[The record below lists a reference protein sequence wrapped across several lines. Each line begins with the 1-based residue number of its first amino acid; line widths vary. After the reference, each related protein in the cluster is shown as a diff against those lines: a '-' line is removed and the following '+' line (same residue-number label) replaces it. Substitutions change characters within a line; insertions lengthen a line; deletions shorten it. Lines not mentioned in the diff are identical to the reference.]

1 MNDIKLLGRLAHAPE
16 LKKSGKGRSY
26 VWFTVAVPRKNNRE
40 EADFVRCVAFD
51 KLADA
56 VNAYCNKGRQVLVQG
71 RLQVSQK
78 IDEATKKPKYYHTVV
93 AHATHFLHDP
103 HNKNT
108 NSKEEELTPE
118 DVPF

>member
-1 MNDIKLLGRLAHAPE
+1 MNDIKLLGRLAHTPE

-56 VNAYCNKGRQVLVQG
+56 VHAYCNKGRQILVQG
-71 RLQVSQK
+71 RLQVSQSTDK
-78 IDEATKKPKYYHTVV
+78 DTQKTKYHHTVV

-103 HNKNT
+103 NQKN
-108 NSKEEELTPE
+108 EELNEE

>member
-16 LKKSGKGRSY
+16 LKKSNKGRSY
-26 VWFTVAVPRKNNRE
+26 VWFTVAVPRKNDRN
-40 EADFVRCVAFD
+40 EADFIRCVAFD

-56 VNAYCNKGRQVLVQG
+56 VNTYCTKGRQVLVQG
-71 RLQVSQK
+71 RLQVSQSTDK
-78 IDEATKKPKYYHTVV
+78 ATKESKYFHTVV

-103 HNKNT
+103 SKQNT
-108 NSKEEELTPE
+108 NNQEELSDA